1 MNTFAGVRGCPVSES
16 VMIVSMVAIG
26 VEVYSNA
33 AMADKTALFFRM
45 KLISFLKDKNVC
57 VH

>member
-16 VMIVSMVAIG
+16 LMIVGMVAIG

-45 KLISFLKDKNVC
+45 RLISFLKHKNV
-57 VH
+57 